1 MSLRPRRLAAV
12 AAAALLS
19 LTACSTGPG
28 DSTGEAAA
36 PAAESAPAADAFP
49 VTVEHAFGETTIDKQ
64 PQRVA
69 TVSWVNADVA
79 LALGVVPVGMPKDEW
94 GGNDKGSTPWKDAA
108 LEKAGAAIGTAKA
121 PAQYSEADG
130 VNYTEVAKTTPDVI
144 LAAYSGLTKEEYDKL
159 SKIAPVV
166 AYPEVAYGTPWQEST
181 RLIGKALGKSGAAEQ
196 LVEDTEKTIAD
207 KAAKYPQIKGKTFI
221 YGNLEPTRGSGINIY
236 TGQDNRPRFLTQIG
250 MRQAPVVTQN
260 TKDFYLQWS
269 EERADELE
277 SDVFVTWV
285 PDATTREAIV
295 KDPLLGQ
302 IPAVKRGAL
311 VADPD
316 ETVTLSISAA
326 SPLSLPWA
334 LDTFLPQLAAAADQA

>member
-64 PQRVA
+64 PKRVA

-130 VNYTEVAKTTPDVI
+130 VNYTEIAKTTPDVI

-166 AYPEVAYGTPWQEST
+166 AYPEVAYGTPWQESHA
-181 RLIGKALGKSGAAEQ
+181 R
-196 LVEDTEKTIAD
+196 
-207 KAAKYPQIKGKTFI
+207 
-221 YGNLEPTRGSGINIY
+221 
-236 TGQDNRPRFLTQIG
+236 
-250 MRQAPVVTQN
+250 
-260 TKDFYLQWS
+260 
-269 EERADELE
+269 
-277 SDVFVTWV
+277 
-285 PDATTREAIV
+285 
-295 KDPLLGQ
+295 
-302 IPAVKRGAL
+302 
-311 VADPD
+311 
-316 ETVTLSISAA
+316 
-326 SPLSLPWA
+326 
-334 LDTFLPQLAAAADQA
+334 

>member
-1 MSLRPRRLAAV
+1 MSLRFSGLAAA

-19 LTACSTGPG
+19 LTACSTGPA
-28 DSTGEAAA
+28 DSTPSAAA
-36 PAAESAPAADAFP
+36 PAASADAFP
-49 VTVEHAFGETTIDKQ
+49 VTVKHAFGETTIATQ
-64 PQRVA
+64 PERVA

-108 LEKAGAAIGTAKA
+108 LEEAGAAIGTEKA

-130 VNYTEVAKTTPDVI
+130 VNYTEIAKTAPDVI
-144 LAAYSGLTKEEYDKL
+144 LAAYSGLTQEEYDKL

-181 RLIGKALGKSGAAEQ
+181 RLIGQALGKSRAART
-196 LVEDTEKTIAD
+196 LVADTEKAIAD
-207 KAAKYPQIKGKTFI
+207 KAAAFPQVQGKTFI
-221 YGNLEPTRGSGINIY
+221 YGNLEPTSGSGINVY
-236 TGQDNRPRFLTQIG
+236 TSQDNRPRFLTEIG
-250 MRQAPVVTQN
+250 MKQAPVVTEN
-260 TKDFYLQWS
+260 TKDFFLTWS

-285 PDATTREAIV
+285 PSATTRDAIV

-316 ETVTLSISAA
+316 ETLTLSISAA

-334 LDTFLPQLAAAADQA
+334 LDRFLPQLAAAADKA